1 MPDVILVEIAAALA
15 SKATESLYNLV
26 RDKFKGQKKA
36 LEVLAAADG
45 AAPDSPQVV
54 ALAEELA
61 TAEANDEQFA
71 ARLRAEWGQTAG
83 VVNKIS
89 GTVTGNVVQARD
101 IHGDITFGS

>member
-26 RDKFKGQKKA
+26 RDKFKGQKS

-61 TAEANDEQFA
+61 TAAANDGQFA
-71 ARLRAEWGQTAG
+71 ARLRAEWDQTAG